1 MRSKKL
7 IAFSLI
13 AESLLESQEW
23 SPDTEGEDED
33 WLTVVL
39 VGGWVGRGWSPS
51 SLFPAACI
59 RQDT

>member
-39 VGGWVGRGWSPS
+39 VGGWG
-51 SLFPAACI
+51 
-59 RQDT
+59 